1 MFFRKQTWTDKIN
14 KDLLAKTE
22 KHQEEIKKY
31 GLCKHHLVGYKQL
44 KTLVR
49 KQQKYIVNQDK
60 ILDRLSKDIENKSNM
75 MNLWMTN
82 RQTWTDKI
90 NKDLLQK
97 AENHQKEI
105 NEIKA
110 HYEKELAEVNK
121 LYEEAVEHNREMAE
135 VNRDAIKTNREI
147 IKSHNEIT
155 RAYNGLHSVGEFAQ
169 DLGIDI
175 KKNNKML
182 PENNPDYD
190 FSQKHTLL
198 ESGKVRHEYKLTPK
212 NPPKKFGK
220 IFKDKIKKSN
230 GEDK

>member
-1 MFFRKQTWTDKIN
+1 M
-14 KDLLAKTE
+14 AKTKKKPKE
-22 KHQEEIKKY
+22 YTQKEIKKY

-97 AENHQKEI
+97 AENHAKEKKEI
-105 NEIKA
+105 KE

-121 LYEEAVEHNREMAE
+121 LYEEAVETNREIVE
-135 VNRDAIKTNREI
+135 INRDAIKTNREI

-155 RAYNGLHSVGEFAQ
+155 RAYNGLHNIGEFAQ

-175 KKNNKML
+175 KKHNKML